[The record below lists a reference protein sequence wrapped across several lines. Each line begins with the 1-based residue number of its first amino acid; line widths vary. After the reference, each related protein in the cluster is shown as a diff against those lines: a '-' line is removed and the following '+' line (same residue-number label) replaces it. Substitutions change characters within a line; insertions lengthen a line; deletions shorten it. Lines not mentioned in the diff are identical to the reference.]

1 MIENIDISGSNYKVE
16 EGFQK
21 YVMKRLGKLD
31 RYLPRDNRKDVA
43 AKVVVTQVDR
53 SHVNKYEITASLDIP
68 CSSYIYGK
76 VLFAKDETSN
86 VFAGVDLIEAKLE
99 GQIRRF
105 KTETTNYDKKGFL
118 KRFFK
123 K

>member
-16 EGFQK
+16 ESFQK
-21 YVMKRLGKLD
+21 YVQKRIGKLD
-31 RYLPRDNRKDVA
+31 RYRPRQNRKDLV

-53 SHVNKYEITASLDIP
+53 AHGNKYEISATLDIP
-68 CSSYIYGK
+68 GGK
-76 VLFAKDETSN
+76 VLNAKEECSN
-86 VFAGVDLIEAKLE
+86 TFAGVDILEAKLM

-105 KTETTNYDKKGFL
+105 KTEKTNYDKKGFL
-118 KRFFK
+118 KRFLK